1 MKKPKGELADWL
13 NLIIGNEGEI
23 EMSSQRNKTIAKV
36 NEENKRLS
44 ASQKMQAMYLSQ
56 QMALYDYNTN
66 MSVARKE
73 GEKRGER
80 RGEKIGEIKGKKEA
94 MKEVAKRMLKDGV
107 DIEKIEKL
115 TELSRKEIEQL

>member
-1 MKKPKGELADWL
+1 
-13 NLIIGNEGEI
+13 
-23 EMSSQRNKTIAKV
+23 MSSQRNKIIAKV

-66 MSVARKE
+66 ISVARKE

-80 RGEKIGEIKGKKEA
+80 KGKKEA
-94 MKEVAKRMLKDGV
+94 MLKEGIDVKKREKILQLYY
-107 DIEKIEKL
+107 KIEKACKNQ
-115 TELSRKEIEQL
+115 SKCGINIVNMYK